1 MKPARRG
8 RVLPWVL
15 VAGLALTATLSQA
28 SAEEAAARAGANDA
42 GPVGAAEAAS
52 ATGGL
57 PLVPTRTI
65 AFETDQGTWLS
76 VDVAPEGRTLVFDLL
91 GDLYA
96 LGSTG
101 GEARRLTSG
110 IAFDSQPAWS
120 PDGTQIA
127 YLSDRSGA
135 ENLWVMRADGTAP
148 RQVTHNDGPDEFVSP
163 AWARDGGALYV
174 SLYRADRNAVELWR
188 YDLVN
193 DTRDEL
199 STRGVNALGA
209 APSPDGRYVYYA
221 MRAGPVFEDDVRL
234 PLWSIQRRELAS
246 QRIDT
251 VVTNVGSA
259 MRPVLSPDGTQ
270 LAYAVRRD
278 GATALRLRDLTT
290 GVDRELLF
298 PIQHD
303 AQEAV
308 PSRDLLPGYGF
319 TPDGREVVLTRAGG
333 LARVSTAT
341 GATRPIPF
349 RAQVELEL
357 GPLLRQALTQE
368 TGPVRAR
375 LIQEPRQSPD
385 GKRLAFS
392 ALGRIYLVDLRP
404 GAQPQRLTRD
414 DRGPPEFHPNWS
426 PDGRSLAYVTWTRA
440 DAGAIWIADTSSRA
454 ARRLTHNDAFL
465 YSDVVLVPEGGTVMA
480 LRSPADE
487 RHATILEPMWTG
499 RSGGF
504 LRPAELVE
512 IALNDGAARVLAS
525 GPMDGTAQF
534 TRERD
539 RVYLHTDAGLEAIA
553 RDGSWRKP
561 ALKVVG
567 PPYYF
572 KDEPAPASDI
582 KVSPDGRHALVL
594 FAQQAY
600 LVAMPP
606 PGAVDT
612 GVDLTRA
619 DAPARRLTTVG
630 ADFSSWSRDGASVA
644 WAVGSTFCQLPLA
657 SILQLPES
665 ATSAAAAR
673 TTLRS
678 SAKCV
683 DARVERPRD
692 SPAEA
697 TSWVLRGA
705 TLVTMRGDEVIAD
718 ADLLVRGNRIAALG
732 PRGQVAVPR
741 DARIVDAGGRFV
753 VPGFIEA
760 HMHVGGI
767 RRNVLQLDD
776 WSLRATL
783 AYGVT
788 TVLDPSSLSID
799 MFAYGDLIDAGLVR
813 GPRLYTTGTA
823 MFSFNRLE
831 SLDDARDLL
840 RRYRDFYR
848 TRNVKQYRIG
858 SRRARQWIAMAAQE
872 LGMMPTTEGAV
883 DMKLGLTHVLDGF
896 AGNEHSFG
904 VFPLYRDVVEL
915 MARSGTS
922 TVLTLMISHGGPP
935 AGPDFIARTGAL
947 TDPVLAGWFPQNVR
961 DKLFARVPW
970 VAARDYVYGA
980 MAADAATVQRAGGI
994 VGLGSHGN
1002 YPGIGTHWEMQAHAA
1017 GGMTP
1022 REVLRAATLGSATT
1036 IGRQAELGSLEPGKL
1051 ADFVLLEANPL
1062 EDVANALRI
1071 DRVVKDGRVYDGAWA
1086 NAPATTRRSTASA
1099 TRRMPGGTSQ

>member
-1 MKPARRG
+1 
-8 RVLPWVL
+8 VL

-42 GPVGAAEAAS
+42 GAAEAPS

-741 DARIVDAGGRFV
+741 DARIVDASGRFV
-753 VPGFIEA
+753 VPGFIDA

-788 TVLDPSSLSID
+788 TLLDPSSLSID
-799 MFAYGDLIDAGLVR
+799 MFAYGDLIDAGLVT

-840 RRYRDFYR
+840 ALPRFLPHSQRQAVPHRLAARAAVDCDGGAGARNDADDRRGGRHEARVDARARWLRGQRAFVRRVPALSRRRRADGALGHEHGADADDLARRAARGSGLHRAHRCAHRSCPGGLVPAERARQVVRARAMGSGTRLRLRRDGGR
-848 TRNVKQYRIG
+848 CRHGPAGRRH
-858 SRRARQWIAMAAQE
+858 RRARLARE
-872 LGMMPTTEGAV
+872 LPGNRHPLGNAGAR
-883 DMKLGLTHVLDGF
+883 GG
-896 AGNEHSFG
+896 
-904 VFPLYRDVVEL
+904 RDDP
-915 MARSGTS
+915 ARG
-922 TVLTLMISHGGPP
+922 
-935 AGPDFIARTGAL
+935 
-947 TDPVLAGWFPQNVR
+947 
-961 DKLFARVPW
+961 
-970 VAARDYVYGA
+970 
-980 MAADAATVQRAGGI
+980 
-994 VGLGSHGN
+994 
-1002 YPGIGTHWEMQAHAA
+1002 AA
-1017 GGMTP
+1017 GGDA
-1022 REVLRAATLGSATT
+1022 RVGDDHRAASRARQSRA
-1036 IGRQAELGSLEPGKL
+1036 RQARGLRPARGESARGRRERAADRSCREGWPRLRRGLG
-1051 ADFVLLEANPL
+1051 
-1062 EDVANALRI
+1062 
-1071 DRVVKDGRVYDGAWA
+1071 
-1086 NAPATTRRSTASA
+1086 
-1099 TRRMPGGTSQ
+1099 

>member
-1 MKPARRG
+1 MEEGSAVRATAPG
-8 RVLPWVL
+8 
-15 VAGLALTATLSQA
+15 VAGTTA
-28 SAEEAAARAGANDA
+28 
-42 GPVGAAEAAS
+42 
-52 ATGGL
+52 ATDGL

-76 VDVAPEGRTLVFDLL
+76 VDVAPDGRTLVFDLL
-91 GDLYA
+91 GDLYLLDSA
-96 LGSTG
+96 G
-101 GEARRLTSG
+101 GHARRLTSG
-110 IAFDSQPAWS
+110 MAFDSQPVWS
-120 PDGTQIA
+120 PDGAQIA

-135 ENLWVMRADGTAP
+135 ENLWVMSADGSAP
-148 RQVTHNDGPDEFVSP
+148 RQVTGNDGPDELVSP
-163 AWARDGGALYV
+163 AWARDGAALYV

-188 YDLVN
+188 HDLAGGR
-193 DTRDEL
+193 RDAL
-199 STRGVNALGA
+199 SARGANALGA
-209 APSPDGRYVYYA
+209 APSPDGRHVYYA
-221 MRAGPVFEDDVRL
+221 MRSGPVFEDDVRL
-234 PLWSIQRRELAS
+234 PLWSIQRRDLAS
-246 QRIDT
+246 QRVET

-259 MRPVLSPDGTQ
+259 MRPVLSPDGRL

-278 GATALRLRDLTT
+278 GATALRLRDLAT
-290 GVDRELLF
+290 GADRELLN

-308 PSRDLLPGYGF
+308 PTRDLLPGYGF
-319 TPDGREVVLTRAGG
+319 TPDGREIVLTRAGG
-333 LARVSTAT
+333 LVRVSTET

-349 RAQVELEL
+349 RAQVQLEL
-357 GPLLRQALTQE
+357 GRLLRQDLRQE
-368 TGPVRAR
+368 SGAVRAR
-375 LIQEPRQSPD
+375 LIEEPRQSPD
-385 GKRLAFS
+385 ATRLAFS
-392 ALGRIYLVDLRP
+392 ALGRIYVMDLQP

-414 DRGPPEFHPNWS
+414 DHGPPEFHPSWS
-426 PDGRSLAYVTWTRA
+426 PDGRSLAYVTWTLA
-440 DAGAIWIADTSSRA
+440 EGGAIWIAEASPSRP
-454 ARRLTHNDAFL
+454 ARRLTRNDAFF
-465 YSDVVLVPEGGTVMA
+465 YSDVAFVPEGGSIMA
-480 LRSPADE
+480 LRSSAEE
-487 RHATILEPMWTG
+487 RRRTIQEPMWTG

-504 LRPAELVE
+504 LRQAELVE
-512 IALNDGAARVLAS
+512 MALDGGAARVVTS
-525 GPMDGTAQF
+525 GPMDGAAQF

-561 ALKVVG
+561 ALELVG

-582 KVSPDGRHALVL
+582 KVSPDGRYALVL

-606 PGAVDT
+606 TDAPGAADAPI
-612 GVDLTRA
+612 DLTRA

-630 ADFSSWSRDGASVA
+630 ADSSSWSRDGAAVA
-644 WAVGSTFCQLPLA
+644 WSVGATFCRAPLA
-657 SILQLPES
+657 AVLQLPPS
-665 ATSAAAAR
+665 APSAAAAR
-673 TTLRS
+673 TTLQP
-678 SAKCV
+678 ATKCF
-683 DARVERPRD
+683 DAAVERPRD
-692 SPAEA
+692 TPAEA
-697 TSWVLRGA
+697 ASWVLRGA

-732 PRGQVAVPR
+732 PRGQVAVPG
-741 DARIVDAGGRFV
+741 DARVVDASGRFV
-753 VPGFIEA
+753 VPGLIDA

-783 AYGVT
+783 AFGVT
-788 TVLDPSSLSID
+788 TVLDPSSLSVD
-799 MFAYGDLIDAGLVR
+799 MFAYGDLIDAGLVT

-823 MFSFNRLE
+823 MFSFNRLQ

-858 SRRARQWIAMAAQE
+858 SRRARQWIAIAAHE

-883 DMKLGLTHVLDGF
+883 DMKLGLTQVLDGF
-896 AGNEHSFG
+896 AGNEHAFG

-947 TDPVLAGWFPQNVR
+947 SDPAVTRWFPQNVR
-961 DKLFARVPW
+961 DKWFARAPW
-970 VAARDYVYGA
+970 VAPRDYVYGA
-980 MAADAATVQRAGGI
+980 MAADAAAIQQAGGV
-994 VGLGSHGN
+994 VGIGSHGN
-1002 YPGIGTHWEMQAHAA
+1002 YPGAGTHWEMQAHAA
-1017 GGMTP
+1017 GGMRP
-1022 REVLRAATLGSATT
+1022 HAVLRAATLGSAAT

-1051 ADFVLLEANPL
+1051 ADFIVLEANPL

-1071 DRVVKDGRVYDGAWA
+1071 DRVVKDGRVYDGA
-1086 NAPATTRRSTASA
+1086 TVASA
-1099 TRRMPGGTSQ
+1099 PLATR

>member
-8 RVLPWVL
+8 HVIPCVL
-15 VAGLALTATLSQA
+15 VAGLALAATS
-28 SAEEAAARAGANDA
+28 AAR
-42 GPVGAAEAAS
+42 
-52 ATGGL
+52 GL

-65 AFETDQGTWLS
+65 AFETNQGTWLS
-76 VDVAPEGRTLVFDLL
+76 VDVAPDGRTLVFDLL
-91 GDLYA
+91 GDLYLLDSA
-96 LGSTG
+96 G
-101 GEARRLTSG
+101 GQARRLTSG
-110 IAFDSQPAWS
+110 MAFDSQPAWS
-120 PDGTQIA
+120 PDGSEIA
-127 YLSDRSGA
+127 FLSDRSGA
-135 ENLWVMRADGTAP
+135 ENLWVVRADGTAP
-148 RQVTHNDGPDEFVSP
+148 RQVTRNDGPDELVSP
-163 AWARDGGALYV
+163 AWARDGRALYV

-188 YDLVN
+188 HDLAS

-209 APSPDGRYVYYA
+209 APSADGRYVYYA

-259 MRPVLSPDGTQ
+259 MRPVLSPDGTR

-290 GVDRELLF
+290 GVDRELLN

-319 TPDGREVVLTRAGG
+319 TPDGREIVLTRAGG
-333 LARVSTAT
+333 LVRVSTET
-341 GATRPIPF
+341 GATRPIAF

-357 GPLLRQALTQE
+357 GPQLRQELTQE
-368 TGPVRAR
+368 TGRVRAR
-375 LIQEPRQSPD
+375 LIEEPRQSPD
-385 GKRLAFS
+385 GTRLAFS
-392 ALGRIYLVDLRP
+392 ALGRVYLMDLRP
-404 GAQPQRLTRD
+404 GAQPQRLTHD
-414 DRGPPEFHPNWS
+414 DGGPPEFHPSWS
-426 PDGRSLAYVTWTRA
+426 PDGRSIAYVTWTLA
-440 DAGAIWIADTSSRA
+440 EGGAIWVADASSSRT
-454 ARRLTHNDAFL
+454 ARRLTRNDSFF
-465 YSDVVLVPEGGTVMA
+465 YSDVVFVPEGGAAMA
-480 LRSPADE
+480 LRSSAEE
-487 RHATILEPMWTG
+487 RRRTIQEPMWTG
-499 RSGGF
+499 RAGGF

-512 IALNDGAARVLAS
+512 IALDDGATRVVAS
-525 GPMDGTAQF
+525 GPMDGAPQF
-534 TRERD
+534 TRERE
-539 RVYLHTDAGLEAIA
+539 RVYLHTDAGLEAVA

-561 ALKVVG
+561 ALKMVG

-582 KVSPDGRHALVL
+582 KVSPDSRHALVL

-600 LVAMPP
+600 LVPMPLP
-606 PGAVDT
+606 SAVDT

-630 ADFSSWSRDGASVA
+630 ADYSSWSRDGASVGLGL
-644 WAVGSTFCQLPLA
+644 GSTFCRLPLTL
-657 SILQLPES
+657 ILQLPES
-665 ATSAAAAR
+665 AILAASAR
-673 TTLRS
+673 TNLQPAR
-678 SAKCV
+678 KCF
-683 DARVERPRD
+683 DARVERSRD
-692 SPAEA
+692 TPAES
-697 TSWVLRGA
+697 TSWVVRGA
-705 TLVTMRGDEVIAD
+705 TLVTMRGDEVVAD

-741 DARIVDAGGRFV
+741 DARIVDASGRFV
-753 VPGFIEA
+753 MPGLIDA

-776 WSLRATL
+776 WGLRATL

-799 MFAYGDLIDAGLVR
+799 MFAYGDLIDAGLVT

-823 MFSFNRLE
+823 MFSFNRLQ

-858 SRRARQWIAMAAQE
+858 SRRARQWVAIAAQE

-935 AGPDFIARTGAL
+935 AGPDFISRTGPL
-947 TDPVLAGWFPQNVR
+947 TDPVLAGWFPQHVR

-980 MAADAATVQRAGGI
+980 MAADAAAVQRAGGI

-1022 REVLRAATLGSATT
+1022 REVLRAATLGSAAT

-1071 DRVVKDGRVYDGAWA
+1071 DRVVKDGRIYDGP
-1086 NAPATTRRSTASA
+1086 NAKVPDNDAPGTSAAATTRRSTASA
-1099 TRRMPGGTSQ
+1099 TRRTPGGTSR